1 MKNIMTGK
9 DLLVLSIAAV
19 IGLSG
24 VFALTSLIYEKQSYF
39 PIEENTLQ
47 RRYE

>member
-9 DLLVLSIAAV
+9 DLLVLSIATV

-24 VFALTSLIYEKQSYF
+24 VFAHITYL
-39 PIEENTLQ
+39 
-47 RRYE
+47 